1 MIRPELREQFWTW
14 RDVLLGL
21 AVAILGA
28 WWSST
33 AHGAV
38 AFLGYGAIVLGVV
51 LMIGGWQRVRFRA
64 AGQGPG
70 VVQIVER
77 RLAYLGPL
85 NGGTIEMDD
94 LTRLE
99 LDGGSSPAVW
109 ILSAPGGQ
117 LLHIP
122 VNAAG
127 SDLLFDLFASLP
139 GIKTEA
145 MLAELARTANQR
157 VVIWERSLP
166 MLT

>member
-1 MIRPELREQFWTW
+1 MIRPELREHIWKW

-21 AVAILGA
+21 AIAVLGA

-38 AFLGYGAIVLGVV
+38 AFLGYAAVILGVV
-51 LMIGGWQRVRFRA
+51 FMIGGWQKVRFRA
-64 AGQGPG
+64 EGQGPG
-70 VVQIVER
+70 VLQVVER

-85 NGGTIEMDD
+85 DGGTIEMDD

-99 LDGGSSPAVW
+99 LDGSSSPPVW

-117 LLHIP
+117 ILHIP
-122 VNAAG
+122 INAAG

-139 GIKTEA
+139 DIKTEE
-145 MLAELARTANQR
+145 MLAELARTAHQR
-157 VVIWERSLP
+157 VVIWEREGL
-166 MLT
+166 LLN